1 VQEKIMQNIEAERL
15 SRIRKRMAEQQ
26 IDALLVLVE
35 QNRRYLSGFTG
46 EDHQF
51 DESSGA
57 LLITPDAQVLATDSR
72 FELQAQRESPLYEV
86 VVYRNGLAKELPRL
100 AQRLKFRRLGIE
112 SSRVSVQQHAA
123 IRKEFD
129 SDQQTVEL
137 VPLED
142 FVEQFRVI
150 KTPDEIQRTQIA
162 LDLAEEVFRQ
172 VVRTLKPGMSEKDVA
187 WAMEAGLRQAGA
199 DSLSFP
205 VIVAA
210 GPNSAL
216 PHAIPSDRQIR
227 TGEPILFDWGARLN
241 GYCSDTSRTVILGK
255 PDDIFLKVYH
265 TVLEAQQQAIAA
277 IRSGADS
284 KAVDAVA
291 RDYITRQG
299 FEGKFGHGLGHGTG
313 LAVHEAPRLSPLRE
327 TKLQAGMIV
336 TVEPGV
342 YLPEWGGI
350 RIEQQVVVTDNGPR
364 VLNHLSTSYDIE
376 EI

>member
-327 TKLQAGMIV
+327 TKLQVGMIV